1 MQIIRAFFVVLVS
14 VSTAFAQEFAAASPS
29 ASASA
34 AAGGTM
40 SLSDIQ
46 TLLGTFPMC
55 FLSCLLPGTSAVNSQ
70 LATQFCNIVT
80 NSTLLAQFSGTAAT
94 CSVTNTCS
102 STDAAT
108 ALQQM
113 MAFNTQAVQIASS
126 CTTIL
131 AAAPP
136 SASPAATGG
145 AAASPS
151 AAKTGTATSAGF
163 KAASGVVFAA
173 MLAAAFWM

>member
-14 VSTAFAQEFAAASPS
+14 VSTAFAATNAS

-34 AAGGTM
+34 TAGTIM
-40 SLSDIQ
+40 TLSDIQ
-46 TLLGTFPMC
+46 NLLGTFPMC

-113 MAFNTQAVQIASS
+113 MTFNTQAVQIASA

-131 AAAPP
+131 IAAPP

-151 AAKTGTATSAGF
+151 AAQTGTATSAGF
-163 KAASGVVFAA
+163 KAASGVVFAG